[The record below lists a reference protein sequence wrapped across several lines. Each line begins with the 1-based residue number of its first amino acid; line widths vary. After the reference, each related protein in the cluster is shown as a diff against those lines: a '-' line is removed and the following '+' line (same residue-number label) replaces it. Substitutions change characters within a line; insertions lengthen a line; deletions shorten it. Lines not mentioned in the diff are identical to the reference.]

1 MLSNAIKFSKFHDTI
16 KIDVATTL
24 NNENSAEI
32 DLCVKVIDTG
42 MGIAPQDLQKLFQ
55 PFFRT
60 TDAANKDK
68 NKNGHGLGLSI
79 CKRIVM
85 GMGGTLSVT
94 SEIGVGTTFTI
105 KLTTQM
111 YDRKSELKKVSGQ
124 SLVKYFR

>member
-1 MLSNAIKFSKFHDTI
+1 MRDTI

-24 NNENSAEI
+24 NNENSSDI

-42 MGIAPQDLQKLFQ
+42 MGISPKDLEKLFQ

-85 GMGGTLSVT
+85 GMGGTLGVT

-111 YDRKSELKKVSGQ
+111 YDRKSELKKVSGH
-124 SLVKYFR
+124 SLAKFFR